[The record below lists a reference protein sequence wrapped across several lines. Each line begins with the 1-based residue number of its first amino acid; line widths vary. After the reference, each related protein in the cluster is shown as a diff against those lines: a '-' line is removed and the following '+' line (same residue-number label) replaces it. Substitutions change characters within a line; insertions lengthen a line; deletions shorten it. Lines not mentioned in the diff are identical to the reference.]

1 MLYYP
6 QRLQNDWIEANT
18 FNNHVPWA
26 AGLAKLVTGNTR
38 VRASVRFGDIGY
50 PKASTLQYSN
60 SAMQTYTHMIILLQS
75 ASVTNQQS
83 TKAIYFFDR
92 IKVRCEVLQLF
103 KTWDFW
109 RDLKCVMQDDLVVL
123 TETVS
128 GQKRAVLKVFQPL
141 HIAKNPLSCQISNPH
156 LQQTAVNMFLRGIR
170 VALKC
175 LCFMLLGYFPYT
187 I

>member
-1 MLYYP
+1 MTELKQIP
-6 QRLQNDWIEANT
+6 LTIMFPELLASPNRLRAT
-18 FNNHVPWA
+18 HVYVPVSD
-26 AGLAKLVTGNTR
+26 LVTL
-38 VRASVRFGDIGY
+38 DIRRL
-50 PKASTLQYSN
+50 PLSNIAILQCKH
-60 SAMQTYTHMIILLQS
+60 THTHDNITS
-75 ASVTNQQS
+75 TNQQS

-128 GQKRAVLKVFQPL
+128 GQKRAVLNVFQPL

-187 I
+187 V